1 MVSGIVVTC
10 VLVACWSVRVH
21 LFFELVVRSS
31 TWRSMLGGEGG
42 LAEVSTAVLQN
53 ISFPSKLESK
63 RSLAWN

>member
-1 MVSGIVVTC
+1 
-10 VLVACWSVRVH
+10 
-21 LFFELVVRSS
+21 
-31 TWRSMLGGEGG
+31 MLGGEGG